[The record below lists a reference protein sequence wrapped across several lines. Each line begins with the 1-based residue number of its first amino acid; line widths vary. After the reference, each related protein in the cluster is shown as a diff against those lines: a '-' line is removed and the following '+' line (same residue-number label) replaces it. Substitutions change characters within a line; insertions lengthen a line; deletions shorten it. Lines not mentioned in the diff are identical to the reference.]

1 MKTNFFYTSLGL
13 ILLNFHLFS
22 QFDTSEKIDS
32 VHVSMSLSYPN
43 PKFEYLNYDVN
54 NGILIQKIK
63 IEEGWEHSFSNS
75 RVQNQNNNQIDSIS
89 ILASYSNPIEY
100 VIRAEFKDSLAH
112 GIWVAQDSNEVT
124 RLTAHYNQGVVR
136 KIKLFSTTGILM
148 RLIDYENG
156 EIVYQEWYNDGRLTQ
171 IEFKTQEGGYYISS
185 FYENFQLQMEVFKNY
200 ESIVKKIVH
209 YDSDGQIIY
218 VKDY

>member
-1 MKTNFFYTSLGL
+1 MRAKCFFGALGL

-22 QFDTSEKIDS
+22 QFDAYEKMDS
-32 VHVSMSLSYPN
+32 VLIFISLSYPN
-43 PKFEYLNYDVN
+43 PKFEYLNHNVN
-54 NGILIQKIK
+54 NGILIQKIM

-112 GIWVAQDSNEVT
+112 GIWVAQDSNEVI
-124 RLTAHYNQGVVR
+124 RLTAHYSHGVVR
-136 KIKLFSTTGILM
+136 KIKLFSPTGILM

-185 FYENFQLQMEVFKNY
+185 FYENF
-200 ESIVKKIVH
+200 
-209 YDSDGQIIY
+209 
-218 VKDY
+218 